1 LEATYV
7 SEENMRELADDNFEI
22 TAAPSDIDLAEQE
35 RAKLY
40 LDAESLTVKSAF
52 CWFMDTKQ
60 PADFPIAGPT
70 DFTRVEGEDRYQFT
84 VNISDQLGE
93 RPS

>member
-1 LEATYV
+1 MFSRL
-7 SEENMRELADDNFEI
+7 I
-22 TAAPSDIDLAEQE
+22 TQNI
-35 RAKLY
+35 Y
-40 LDAESLTVKSAF
+40 
-52 CWFMDTKQ
+52 WFMDTNQ
-60 PADFPIAGPT
+60 PTDFPIAGPV